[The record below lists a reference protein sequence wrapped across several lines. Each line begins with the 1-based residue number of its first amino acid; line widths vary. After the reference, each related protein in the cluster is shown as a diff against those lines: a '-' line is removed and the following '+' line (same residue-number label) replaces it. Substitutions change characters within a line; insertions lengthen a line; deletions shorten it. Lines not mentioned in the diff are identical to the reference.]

1 MKNLSLYHQRVNG
14 QRWPTWQ
21 NNGLWTR
28 IVYCMPQRIIA
39 ANIFA
44 GINSIVV
51 VMKREKIIAAMQ
63 ISITELRSAKEE

>member
-1 MKNLSLYHQRVNG
+1 
-14 QRWPTWQ
+14 
-21 NNGLWTR
+21 
-28 IVYCMPQRIIA
+28 MPQRIIA

-51 VMKREKIIAAMQ
+51 VMKREKIIAAIQ